1 MSVSG
6 ISNINSFNPIYNR
19 NTQRNNSTPV
29 SFGYGDD
36 SYSSSV
42 ASSYIQKQQA
52 QKQQMELEKQKK
64 EKWKQFGWDVFK
76 GVTIGGTLI
85 LATILGVACTKAGR
99 EMAQSMAYNYGG
111 LSDTAS
117 CTDKFQ
123 KHVQQGEV
131 NYKSCKK
138 ILDEEL
144 QIPQS
149 QKDEVFK
156 NICTANKKIRKE
168 RYGGYDVNPSKNRG
182 IILYGRG
189 GIGKTYAMEVI
200 AKACG
205 ASYISKKGNDFLS
218 KWQGESE
225 KNLQSLFNEVKA
237 QAEKTPDNPVIVFLD
252 EGQAILGDGRTE
264 NGNNT
269 NANLRAMLLGA
280 METEGPDALPPN
292 VKFIVTTN
300 YVDDIDE
307 PFRRDGR
314 LGIPMELQ
322 APTVE
327 GQANIMRKQFKEQF
341 KGEYEKFKDEI
352 DKYISA
358 RTNFMKSIEGNG
370 DEKIENFR
378 NLEQQNRNK
387 LETSLKELSE
397 QSTIQEK
404 NVALGKI
411 TKENMENELKS
422 YKEKVKDAKNSLEAA
437 HSCLI
442 RAQEEKSKGR
452 YFNFSPAEIKG
463 FVANTM
469 ELLTEEFNAQGGFCL
484 ENLEAL
490 ECKKVEQLREAAK
503 IDAENHAREMAK
515 RGY

>member
-1 MSVSG
+1 MSVNG
-6 ISNINSFNPIYNR
+6 ISYLNGYKPMYGRKS
-19 NTQRNNSTPV
+19 QENNQTPV
-29 SFGYGDD
+29 SFGYGNDD
-36 SYSSSV
+36 YQSSV
-42 ASSYIQKQQA
+42 ATSYIQKQQA
-52 QKQQMELEKQKK
+52 QKQQIELEKQKK
-64 EKWKQFGWDVFK
+64 DKWKQFGLDVLK
-76 GVTIGGTLI
+76 GVTIGAALIGGTAL
-85 LATILGVACTKAGR
+85 VASCTKAGR
-99 EMAQSMAYNYGG
+99 EMAQSLAHNYG

-117 CTDKFQ
+117 CTDGFQ
-123 KHVQQGEV
+123 KSVQQGEV
-131 NYKSCKK
+131 SYKSCKK
-138 ILDEEL
+138 ILNDNL
-144 QIPQS
+144 QISES

-156 NICTANKKIRKE
+156 NICTANKKIRTE
-168 RYGGYDVNPSKNRG
+168 RYGGHDVNPSKNRG

-189 GIGKTYAMEVI
+189 GIGKSYAMETI

-225 KNLQSLFNEVKA
+225 AKLQSLFNEVKA

-307 PFRRDGR
+307 PYRRDGR

-322 APTVE
+322 APTAE

-341 KGEYEKFKDEI
+341 KDEYKNFKDEI
-352 DKYISA
+352 ENYITE
-358 RTNFMKSIEGNG
+358 RTSFMKSIEGNG
-370 DEKIENFR
+370 NDEIKSLRDLEQTNR
-378 NLEQQNRNK
+378 GNLEK
-387 LETSLKELSE
+387 ALKELSR
-397 QSTIQEK
+397 QSAIQEK
-404 NVALGKI
+404 LVAQGRI
-411 TKENMENELKS
+411 TKKDMENELKS
-422 YKEKVKDAKNSLEAA
+422 YKETVEKYKISLEAA

-442 RAQEEKSKGR
+442 RVQEEKSNGR

-469 ELLTEEFNAQGGFCL
+469 ELLTEDFTDKGGFCF
-484 ENLEAL
+484 ENLKNL
-490 ECKKVEQLREAAK
+490 ECEKVEQLREAAK